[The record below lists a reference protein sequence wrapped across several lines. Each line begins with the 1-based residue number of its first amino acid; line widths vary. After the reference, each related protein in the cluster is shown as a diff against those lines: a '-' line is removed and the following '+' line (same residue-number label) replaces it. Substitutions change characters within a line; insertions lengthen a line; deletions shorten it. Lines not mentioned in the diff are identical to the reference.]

1 MPVQVV
7 SGYALHNLDRHSE
20 REEFSQTKLNEPDR
34 SLAIKTGH
42 IDLLRTEQKT
52 IAAHREGAGHERI

>member
-7 SGYALHNLDRHSE
+7 SGYALHNSDRHSE

-42 IDLLRTEQKT
+42 IDLLRT
-52 IAAHREGAGHERI
+52 